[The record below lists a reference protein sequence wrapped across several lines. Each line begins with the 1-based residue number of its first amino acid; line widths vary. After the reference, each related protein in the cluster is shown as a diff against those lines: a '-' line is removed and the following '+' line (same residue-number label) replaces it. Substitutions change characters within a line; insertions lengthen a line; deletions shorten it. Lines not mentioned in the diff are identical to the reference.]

1 MVFVLAE
8 PFESSTLVSMPP
20 RLGGIR
26 QQLGRAPL
34 GRRDGGHGV
43 VRGHQA
49 PAQGPPQVDDDED
62 DDLRDYVAELFV
74 TNTLTG
80 PVAQKIFHKAD
91 RSGAQGV
98 ADLAKAGNSGRAKKT
113 STGT

>member
-1 MVFVLAE
+1 MFVFAQ
-8 PFESSTLVSMPP
+8 PFEFSTLVSMPP

-26 QQLGRAPL
+26 QLVGRAPG

-49 PAQGPPQVDDDED
+49 PAHGPPQVDDGED

-80 PVAQKIFHKAD
+80 PVAQKIFYKAD
-91 RSGAQGV
+91 RAGAEGV
-98 ADLAKAGNSGRAKKT
+98 SDLAKVGKSGQAKKT
-113 STGT
+113 SIGT